1 MTLEDE
7 PSKMSQPGTGA
18 NRSYEA
24 VWRIESARVIA
35 ALARR
40 TGDVGL
46 AEDLAHDAFVS
57 ALEQWP
63 VSGVPQRPGA
73 WLVTVGKRRWFDTLR
88 RKGTLEGK
96 QADLTRQAEV
106 RQQLTGADFDDV
118 EEEVGDDRLRLIF
131 TACHPVLPREA
142 RVALTLRLVAGL
154 TTEEIARA
162 YLVREAAVA
171 QRVVRAKRSL
181 SAARVP
187 FELPPAN
194 QLEERLDAVLEV
206 VYLVFNE
213 GYAATAGE
221 RWARP
226 ELCHEAL
233 RLGRIIAELLPAEP
247 EVHGLVALMELQ
259 ASRLRARVG
268 PGGEPVLLADQDRS
282 RWDPLLVRR
291 GIAALDRA
299 SDLARL
305 LGNGR
310 GLGPYGL
317 QAAIAACHARAAT
330 LAATDW
336 VRICALYEALAQVAP
351 SPVVELNRAVALSMA
366 YGPEA
371 GLEVVDSLVP
381 DPLLAGYYLLPSVRG
396 DLLAKLGRFEE
407 ARADLER
414 AASLTRNE
422 REQKLLL
429 DRAARMP
436 PPSPPRS

>member
-1 MTLEDE
+1 LA
-7 PSKMSQPGTGA
+7 GA
-18 NRSYEA
+18 E
-24 VWRIESARVIA
+24 
-35 ALARR
+35 
-40 TGDVGL
+40 
-46 AEDLAHDAFVS
+46 
-57 ALEQWP
+57 
-63 VSGVPQRPGA
+63 
-73 WLVTVGKRRWFDTLR
+73 
-88 RKGTLEGK
+88 
-96 QADLTRQAEV
+96 
-106 RQQLTGADFDDV
+106 FDDV

-131 TACHPVLPREA
+131 TACHPLLPREA

-162 YLVREAAVA
+162 YLVREPTVA

-181 SAARVP
+181 SEARVP
-187 FELPPAN
+187 FELPPAS

-268 PGGEPVLLADQDRS
+268 PGGGPVLLADQDRS

-291 GIAALDRA
+291 GLPALDRA
-299 SDLARL
+299 SDLASL
-305 LGNGR
+305 PGNGR

-422 REQKLLL
+422 REQQLLL

-436 PPSPPRS
+436 TPGAPRS